1 MTEGNS
7 RGNKVERVI
16 ERWNL
21 PDLGDE
27 LERRWLGHGRDDH
40 SLRELTEYFNKKILT
55 EALTESGTVPLEG
68 EIENF
73 YELLTS
79 EDVTKS
85 DTLQAEQ
92 RLTQMGVNPDELSED
107 FISHQTMY
115 RYLKNA
121 RNVQKQREQQPI
133 EDVIETS
140 RRTSIRLTNR
150 LKSVVQ
156 KNLETLNR
164 RSGFH
169 IGDFDVYVDIQIV
182 CSDCGT
188 SRNLKQIL
196 EQSGCECS

>member
-55 EALTESGTVPLEG
+55 EALTKSGTVPLEG

-92 RLTQMGVNPDELSED
+92 RLTQMGVDPDELSED

-164 RSGFH
+164 RNGFH

-188 SRNLKQIL
+188 SRNLEQIL
-196 EQSGCECS
+196 EQSGCECP

>member
-92 RLTQMGVNPDELSED
+92 RLTQMGVDPDELSED

-164 RSGFH
+164 RNGFH

-188 SRNLKQIL
+188 SRNLEQIL
-196 EQSGCECS
+196 EQSGCECP

>member
-1 MTEGNS
+1 MTTGNS
-7 RGNKVERVI
+7 RGHKVERVM
-16 ERWNL
+16 ERWDL
-21 PDLGDE
+21 PDIGDE

-40 SLRELTEYFNKKILT
+40 SLRELTEYFNKKVLT

-68 EIENF
+68 EVENF
-73 YELLTS
+73 YQLLTS
-79 EDVTKS
+79 EDVTRS

-92 RLTQMGVNPDELSED
+92 RLTQMGVDPEELSED

-121 RNVQKQREQQPI
+121 RDVQKQRDQQPI
-133 EDVIETS
+133 EDVIETT

-150 LKSVVQ
+150 LKSVVR

-169 IGDFDVYVDIQIV
+169 IGDFDVYVDIQIA

-188 SRNLKQIL
+188 SRDLKQIL
-196 EQSGCECS
+196 EQNGCECQ